1 MTDLVEQ
8 TMSYEGLVEAG
19 RAAREQAD
27 NMQWVEGDL
36 ALQVETLPGDERPR
50 DPETGLFIED
60 EAKTLKRYAEDI
72 GMSYATLKNY
82 RVTAAAWPS
91 DLRRTEVSWHVHK
104 TLSAQ
109 EDRFDLIQPGMTVR
123 EAERIVGKRR
133 AGTSSKPGWHELL
146 GHVGDALVAAEKAM
160 TKTETAIGDVEP
172 SDKFREK
179 AERYAEWAESLAQ
192 RLRAAA

>member
-1 MTDLVEQ
+1 MTVADTTVTYDELVER
-8 TMSYEGLVEAG
+8 G

-27 NMQWVEGDL
+27 DVQWIEGDL
-36 ALQVETLPGDERPR
+36 ALQVEALPGDQRPR
-50 DPETGLFIED
+50 DPATGDFIAD
-60 EAKTLKRYAEDI
+60 ELKALQRYAEDV
-72 GMSYATLKNY
+72 GVAY
-82 RVTAAAWPS
+82 RGVREYRRVAAAWPPVQRA
-91 DLRRTEVSWHVHK
+91 LHVPWAVHQA
-104 TLSAQ
+104 LAAQ
-109 EDRFDLIQPGMTVR
+109 EDRFNLIRDGMTVR

-133 AGTSSKPGWHELL
+133 AGSSSKPGWHELL